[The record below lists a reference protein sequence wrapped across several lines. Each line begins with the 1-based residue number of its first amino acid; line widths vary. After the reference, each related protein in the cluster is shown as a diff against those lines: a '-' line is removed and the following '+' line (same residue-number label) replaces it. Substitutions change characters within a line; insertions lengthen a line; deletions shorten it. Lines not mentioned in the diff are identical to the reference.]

1 MRQYELVML
10 INPEA
15 DQERLEAVVDRVR
28 RIASDHGGE
37 IVSENNWGK
46 RKLAYKIGQYSE
58 ANYHLANL
66 HMEGEGTKALDNALK
81 LTDDVLRHL
90 LIRQDD

>member
-10 INPEA
+10 IHPDAGE
-15 DQERLEAVVDRVR
+15 ERLGAVVDRVR
-28 RIASDHGGE
+28 RVAADHGGG
-37 IVSENNWGK
+37 IVNEDSWGK
-46 RKLAYKIGQYSE
+46 RKLAYKIGRFTE

-66 HMEGEGTKALDNALK
+66 EMEGGGAAALDGALK
-81 LTDDVLRHL
+81 LTDDVIRHL

>member
-15 DQERLEAVVDRVR
+15 DQERLETVVDRVR

-37 IVSENNWGK
+37 IVSENNWGQ
-46 RKLAYKIGQYSE
+46 A
-58 ANYHLANL
+58 
-66 HMEGEGTKALDNALK
+66 
-81 LTDDVLRHL
+81 
-90 LIRQDD
+90 